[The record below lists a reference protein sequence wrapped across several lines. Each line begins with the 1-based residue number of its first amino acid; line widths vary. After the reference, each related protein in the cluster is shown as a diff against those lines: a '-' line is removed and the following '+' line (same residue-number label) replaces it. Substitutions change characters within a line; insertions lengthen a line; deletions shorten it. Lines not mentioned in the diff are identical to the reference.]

1 MGLICV
7 FRTAY
12 ESVTGCTGTG
22 DSGKDYCAERPSDNY
37 LSYKANAGTE
47 NQTWFS
53 YSPQLYLGE
62 LGLCEGD
69 CDIDAHCADGFHC
82 FRRSGLEPVD
92 DGVTNCNGVG
102 AQGKGASLFFFDC
115 SLLLLFLLLIF
126 SPVRFSDYC
135 LPESTTA
142 IEDGDVFE

>member
-1 MGLICV
+1 MLTQLLYFHSHLYFQLGLICV
-7 FRTAY
+7 F
-12 ESVTGCTGTG
+12 SIGDVTSAPGVEPPVVGVPGCTGYWE
-22 DSGKDYCAERPSDNY
+22 SGKDYCASPQDLDGAGRAPF

-115 SLLLLFLLLIF
+115 S
-126 SPVRFSDYC
+126 
-135 LPESTTA
+135 
-142 IEDGDVFE
+142 